1 MATLGI
7 PRGDCLNVHFFFFLE
22 QKLLFLCVA
31 VEVAV
36 CKGDKRKAIKTQSG
50 GGESNAERVS
60 LRCYH
65 HCADAL
71 NTVKAEILSAGHEG
85 TNT

>member
-1 MATLGI
+1 MA
-7 PRGDCLNVHFFFFLE
+7 VE
-22 QKLLFLCVA
+22 VA

-36 CKGDKRKAIKTQSG
+36 CERDKRKAIKTQSG

-71 NTVKAEILSAGHEG
+71 NTVKAEILSAGRGG

>member
-1 MATLGI
+1 M
-7 PRGDCLNVHFFFFLE
+7 
-22 QKLLFLCVA
+22 CVA

-36 CKGDKRKAIKTQSG
+36 CQRDKRKAIKTQNG
-50 GGESNAERVS
+50 GGESNGDRVS
-60 LRCYH
+60 LRRYH

-71 NTVKAEILSAGHEG
+71 NTVKAEILSAAHGG